1 MVNIIAL
8 RYTTDKYTKHYVKG
22 EHKIFCMGLPT
33 IYRFQ
38 ILYPGIQ

>member
-22 EHKIFCMGLPT
+22 EHKIFCMGLSD
-33 IYRFQ
+33 FQ
-38 ILYPGIQ
+38 FSIR